1 MDNYGKWGIV
11 GLILAALLGGGY
23 ILYNSSND
31 NANVLAVTTG
41 CSSCQNK

>member
-1 MDNYGKWGIV
+1 MEKWGIV

-23 ILYNSSND
+23 LLYNSGND
-31 NANVLAVTTG
+31 SANVSVITTG